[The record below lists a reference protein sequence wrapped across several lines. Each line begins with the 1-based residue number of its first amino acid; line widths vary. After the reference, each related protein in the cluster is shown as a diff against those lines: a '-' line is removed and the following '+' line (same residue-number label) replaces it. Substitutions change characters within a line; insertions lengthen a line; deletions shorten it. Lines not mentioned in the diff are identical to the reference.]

1 MKLSETPI
9 EQREGHIA
17 YVNKRW
23 SQLSELELSWGA
35 DAVKYLLFVNSGAAV
50 TVLTFIGTS
59 EQIRALFWPKPM
71 LGCFVL
77 GVVFLGFY
85 QAVRYHRIAHIYN
98 EWRVGVDSYFND
110 QTDWNV
116 LIADDDKRSFSG
128 SLRFQILLA
137 YVSFACFLSGVA
149 IGMFKFVDLA

>member
-9 EQREGHIA
+9 KQREGHIA

-59 EQIRALFWPKPM
+59 EQIRALFWPKAM

-85 QAVRYHRIAHIYN
+85 QAIRYHRIANIYK
-98 EWRVGVDSYFND
+98 EWRAGVDHYFND
-110 QTDWNV
+110 RVDWHA
-116 LIADDDKRSFSG
+116 LIADDNKRSFSG
-128 SLRFQILLA
+128 SLTIQILLA
-137 YVSFACFLSGVA
+137 YVSFTCFLLGVA
-149 IGMFKFVDLA
+149 IGMFNFMNLV